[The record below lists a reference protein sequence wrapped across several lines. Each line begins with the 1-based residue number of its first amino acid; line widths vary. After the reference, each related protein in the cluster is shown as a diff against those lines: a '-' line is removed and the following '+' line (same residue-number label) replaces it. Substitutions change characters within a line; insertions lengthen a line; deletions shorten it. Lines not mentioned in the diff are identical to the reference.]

1 MLRWKIRLV
10 LFFLFQLLAEFQR
23 VHGGA
28 GVVELLEKGLAKYA
42 QGLSECFK
50 GSKVSKGEVHLAATW
65 KDENKGKCMFR

>member
-1 MLRWKIRLV
+1 M
-10 LFFLFQLLAEFQR
+10 
-23 VHGGA
+23 
-28 GVVELLEKGLAKYA
+28 VELLEKGLAKYA